1 MITATLQ
8 RLDRSVRQ
16 MVPFV
21 LSIFLVMVA
30 VLPVYVSGYG
40 QIAIDVGLMAVFY
53 WAIFRPD
60 LFPVMAAFGL
70 GLWQEIIVGGP
81 IGVQCLMLLL
91 TYWVIVSQRR
101 FFQGKSFYVIWWS
114 FSVVTIFVASL
125 SWVIVCTLNITLI
138 SPFPILFQMLLTIG
152 VFPFVAWFLARV
164 QHAILRPIDA

>member
-16 MVPFV
+16 VVPFV

-114 FSVVTIFVASL
+114 FSVVTIFVTSL
-125 SWVIVCTLNITLI
+125 SWVIVCTLNITMI

-164 QHAILRPIDA
+164 QHSILRPIDA